1 MVIFFDRKEAGKN
14 LIPRLEKYRN
24 DPNAVVIGLPRGGV
38 VTAFEI
44 ANGLSLPL
52 DVVFPRKVGAPFSHE
67 LALGAV
73 TETGEGA
80 FNEDLIEELGVPPR
94 YLQSEIEK
102 EKSIAQKRLDTYR
115 KYCPKIKLEG
125 KTALIVDD
133 GIATGATMK
142 AAIKSVKA
150 EGADYIV
157 MAVPVA
163 PPSTI
168 DEIQDLVDEVVVLD
182 TPPFFQAVGQFY
194 EDFSPTED
202 EDVIALL
209 KKARAHHEPA

>member
-1 MVIFFDRKEAGKN
+1 MVIFFDRKEAGQKM
-14 LIPRLEKYRN
+14 IAHLEKYRN

-38 VTAFEI
+38 VPAFEI
-44 ANGLSLPL
+44 SKGLSIPL

-73 TETGEGA
+73 TETGEGF
-80 FNEDLIEELGVPPR
+80 FNEDLIEELGVPQS
-94 YLQSEIEK
+94 YLKREIAK
-102 EKSIAQKRLDTYR
+102 EKGTAQKRLETYR
-115 KYCPKIKLEG
+115 QFCPKIPLEG

-142 AAIKSVKA
+142 AAIHSVKA

-157 MAVPVA
+157 VAVPVA

-168 DEIQDLVDEVVVLD
+168 EELQGMVDEVVVLD

-209 KKARAHHEPA
+209 KKARAHHDAA